1 MLDVTLRQLEMLAA
15 TVQSGS
21 LAGAAAALHVTG
33 PAVAQQLRLLE
44 KRAGVPLLERRAEG
58 LVPTEAGR
66 LLVDCAHHVAAEID
80 NAAESLDAL
89 ATARTGRV
97 RLGAVSTAKYFVPRI
112 IAAYRTEHPGVTV
125 ELVVGNRAEVLAAL
139 EDYDVDIVIM
149 GRAPARLDVVDEVF
163 GDHPYVVIAAPDH
176 PLVGERGISV
186 DRLATETILV
196 REPGS
201 GTRLHVEALLEGHV
215 VHIGME
221 MTSNETIKQAVMA
234 GLGVALISAHTI
246 AAEIAD
252 GRLAVLDV
260 AGLPIRRQW
269 RVARLAHREPSPAQN
284 SLWEFIAREG
294 GSLLPA

>member
-1 MLDVTLRQLEMLAA
+1 MLDVTLRQLQMLAA
-15 TVQSGS
+15 TAQTGS

-44 KRAGVPLLERRAEG
+44 KRAGVPLLERRPEG
-58 LVPTEAGR
+58 LVPTEAGHF
-66 LLVDCAHHVAAEID
+66 LVDCAHRVAAEID

-112 IAAYRTEHPGVTV
+112 IAAYRDQYPGVTV
-125 ELVVGNRAEVLAAL
+125 ELVVGNRAEVLTAL
-139 EDYDVDIVIM
+139 EDYDVDLVIM
-149 GRAPARLDVVDEVF
+149 GRAPARLDVVDDVF
-163 GDHPYVVIAAPDH
+163 GNHPYVVIAAPDH
-176 PLVGERGISV
+176 PLVRERNVLVS
-186 DRLATETILV
+186 RLAQETMLV

-201 GTRLHVEALLEGHV
+201 GTRLHVEALLEGYPV
-215 VHIGME
+215 DVGME

-234 GLGVALISAHTI
+234 NLGVALISAHTV
-246 AAEIAD
+246 AAELAD
-252 GRLAVLDV
+252 GRIAALDV
-260 AGLPIRRQW
+260 EGLPIRRQW
-269 RVARLAHREPSPAQN
+269 RVARLAHREPNPAQR